1 MYISEAI
8 DRSLPGFRKTAA
20 ANPDKLVVL
29 ATIPH
34 NPFEPDGP
42 GRTFIMVNDDIA
54 KLRELMATVN
64 VLYFQWYGD
73 LYTVQD
79 DKIVVCLHMAG
90 GE

>member
-1 MYISEAI
+1 
-8 DRSLPGFRKTAA
+8 
-20 ANPDKLVVL
+20 
-29 ATIPH
+29 
-34 NPFEPDGP
+34 
-42 GRTFIMVNDDIA
+42 MVNDDIA